1 MDFELSDGDRA
12 FERDVIKWV
21 ESYIRPNL
29 GDWHEKGALPRE
41 FWEQLGRRGWLLV
54 EHGSGGDFRERPM
67 LQLATMYDRI
77 SEASPGAGIA
87 VFADNQ
93 LGLWSILTFGTR
105 EQQGRFLG
113 PASTGEHVISFGNT
127 EPTAGSDVAAITT
140 RAVPDGDG
148 WRLTGKK
155 MFITNAVEADHHV
168 VSAVTDPHATDPH
181 KGMSLFIVDGDAPGL
196 SRRALKKIVWSPASL
211 AFLSL
216 EDVRVGPDRL
226 LGELNGGF
234 KEIMRVFTA
243 GRIGVASM
251 TMGTAVGAL
260 RLAHRRARSRRVFGS
275 TIWDQPS
282 KRDEFAD
289 MATLVEAGRLLY
301 RKAAWLKDTGQ
312 DYKMAASLAKLFAT
326 ENARRVTQWAALLH
340 GGSSVLAENPIHRY
354 PLDAWASAL
363 GEGVEEVQR
372 LIISRHFDEWIERF

>member
-1 MDFELSDGDRA
+1 MDFDLSEGDKA
-12 FERDVIKWV
+12 FERDVISWV
-21 ESYIRPNL
+21 DEYLRPNL
-29 GDWHEKGALPRE
+29 NDWHEAGALPRE

-54 EHGSGGDFRERPM
+54 EHASGGDLRERPM

-87 VFADNQ
+87 VFANNQ

-105 EQQGRFLG
+105 EQQVTFLG
-113 PASTGEHVISFGNT
+113 PASTGEHVISFANT
-127 EPTAGSDVAAITT
+127 EPTAGSDVAAIST
-140 RAVPDGDG
+140 RAAPDGDG

-155 MFITNAVEADHHV
+155 MFITNAVEADRHV
-168 VSAVTDPHATDPH
+168 VSAVTDPHAPDPH

-196 SRRALKKIVWSPASL
+196 TRRALKKIAWSPASL

-216 EDVRVGPDRL
+216 DDVKVGHDRL

-234 KEIMRVFTA
+234 KEIMQVFTT

-260 RLAHRRARSRRVFGS
+260 RLAHRRARTRRVFGKA
-275 TIWDQPS
+275 IWDQPS
-282 KRDEFAD
+282 KRDEFAE

-312 DYKMAASLAKLFAT
+312 DYGMAASLAKLFAT

-340 GGSSVLAENPIHRY
+340 GGSSVLAESPIHRY

-372 LIISRHFDEWIERF
+372 LIISRHFDGWIERF